1 MGAIFEL
8 FCLIRCVCLSVAKVR
23 QAASQQLTSK
33 MALPKKKKKL
43 SKQARMKLMEE
54 QAMKAL
60 EKRGSGI
67 GGRRNFTLAVNWKE
81 EQYKS
86 AGKM

>member
-1 MGAIFEL
+1 MDAIFKL

-43 SKQARMKLMEE
+43 SKQARTKLME
-54 QAMKAL
+54 
-60 EKRGSGI
+60 RGSGI